1 MKKIQN
7 IITALF
13 IAICFFGCEKD
24 DICSG
29 TTPTTPRLM
38 IEFREKDNPT
48 ILKPV
53 TDLTAVATGMTT
65 GVVFNEGLAS
75 TDPKRYLTS
84 ANKIGLP
91 LKITGETTEYT
102 LTQNSTSTNPA
113 IRNADKITFNYTTKE
128 IYVSRACGYKTNFTL
143 TDSPL
148 QEPNSVDNNR
158 WISNIVVET
167 PNIET
172 ENEIHIKIYF

>member
-1 MKKIQN
+1 MNKILN
-7 IITALF
+7 IITSLF

-29 TTPTTPRLM
+29 GTPTTPRLM
-38 IEFREKDNPT
+38 IEFREKDNPS

-53 TDLTAVATGMTT
+53 TNLTAVATGMTT
-65 GVVFNEGLAS
+65 GVVFNEGLSS
-75 TDPKRYLTS
+75 TDPNRYLTS

-113 IRNADKITFNYTTKE
+113 IRNEDKIVFNYTTKE
-128 IYVSRACGYKTNFTL
+128 IYVSRACGYKTNFDL
-143 TDSPL
+143 TGSPV
-148 QEPNSVDNNR
+148 QEPNTVDSNR

-167 PNIET
+167 PNIVT

>member
-13 IAICFFGCEKD
+13 IAVCFFGCEKD

-53 TDLTAVATGMTT
+53 TDLKARATGMTT
-65 GVVFNEGLAS
+65 DVIFNEALAS

-91 LKITGETTEYT
+91 LRITGVITEYT
-102 LTQNSTSTNPA
+102 LTQNSTSANPA
-113 IRNADKITFNYTTKE
+113 IRNEDKITFNYNTRE
-128 IYVSRACGYKTNFTL
+128 IYVSRACGYKTNFNL
-143 TDSPL
+143 TGIPT

>member
-13 IAICFFGCEKD
+13 IAVCFYGCEKD

-53 TDLTAVATGMTT
+53 TDLTARATGMTT
-65 GVVFNEGLAS
+65 DVVFNDALLS

-128 IYVSRACGYKTNFTL
+128 IYVSRACGYKTNFNL

-148 QEPNSVDNNR
+148 QEPNTVDSNR
-158 WISNIVVET
+158 WISNIVVEKS
-167 PNIET
+167 NIET